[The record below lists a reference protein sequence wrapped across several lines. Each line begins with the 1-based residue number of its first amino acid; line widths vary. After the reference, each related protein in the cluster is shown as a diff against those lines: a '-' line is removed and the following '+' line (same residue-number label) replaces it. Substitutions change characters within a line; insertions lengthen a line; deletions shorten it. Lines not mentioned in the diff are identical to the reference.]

1 MIGPIYLNFFTDM
14 LEIFKPCVTIFC
26 WRPLVVVDVMK
37 KYFCVYLGVSND
49 IGKEK
54 RRGKKKCNWI
64 KKIFSKVST
73 VQDKFFFQKSKQ
85 VVRGD
90 IETLKN
96 HWTVYLRAQCIYLQL
111 LYYIILLWLGILFF
125 VWIIMRVK
133 TCLFGAF
140 RLIKERP
147 KYSNSY
153 ILLVPSRIW
162 RNSLTFCLKGYN
174 VNG

>member
-1 MIGPIYLNFFTDM
+1 MIGPIYLNFFTDI
-14 LEIFKPCVTIFC
+14 LEIIKPCVTIFC

-64 KKIFSKVST
+64 KKISAKSAQFKTS
-73 VQDKFFFQKSKQ
+73 FFQKSKQ

-96 HWTVYLRAQCIYLQL
+96 HWTVYLRAQCISISSTTI
-111 LYYIILLWLGILFF
+111 LYYSLMAWNII
-125 VWIIMRVK
+125 
-133 TCLFGAF
+133 
-140 RLIKERP
+140 
-147 KYSNSY
+147 
-153 ILLVPSRIW
+153 
-162 RNSLTFCLKGYN
+162 FCMNYYES
-174 VNG
+174 

>member
-1 MIGPIYLNFFTDM
+1 MGPFISIFHRYFGNFQALCDNF
-14 LEIFKPCVTIFC
+14 LLAPSSGGWCHEEVLLCLP
-26 WRPLVVVDVMK
+26 W
-37 KYFCVYLGVSND
+37 GVKWYWKR
-49 IGKEK
+49 KEK
-54 RRGKKKCNWI
+54 GEEKMQLNEKK
-64 KKIFSKVST
+64 FQQSQHSSRQV
-73 VQDKFFFQKSKQ
+73 FFQKSKQ

-147 KYSNSY
+147 KFSNSY

>member
-1 MIGPIYLNFFTDM
+1 MQLN
-14 LEIFKPCVTIFC
+14 
-26 WRPLVVVDVMK
+26 
-37 KYFCVYLGVSND
+37 
-49 IGKEK
+49 
-54 RRGKKKCNWI
+54 
-64 KKIFSKVST
+64 KKISAKSAQFKTS
-73 VQDKFFFQKSKQ
+73 FFQKSKQ

-96 HWTVYLRAQCIYLQL
+96 HWTVYLRARCIYLQL

-140 RLIKERP
+140 RLIKGRP

-153 ILLVPSRIW
+153 ILLVYLVGFSEIA
-162 RNSLTFCLKGYN
+162 SLFAFKGYN